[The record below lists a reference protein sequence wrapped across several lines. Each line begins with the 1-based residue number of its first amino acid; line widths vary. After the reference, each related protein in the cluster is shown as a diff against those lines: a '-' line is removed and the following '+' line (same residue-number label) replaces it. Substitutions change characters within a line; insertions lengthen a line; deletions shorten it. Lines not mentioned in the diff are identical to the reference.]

1 MKFTQRVV
9 SRRLLGRRLILPVL
23 SMAIGLIVLAAGWGA
38 GLDGGLRTM
47 RDEVRLRSAS
57 GAIAIVEIDARSLA
71 ALDQWP
77 WPRRHHAT
85 LVDRLTAAGASLVA
99 FDVNFEVQSNRAD
112 DTALAAAI
120 ARADGMVALPAFQ
133 QREGAGSSGSVETL
147 PYAPFRANA
156 FLAGVNVVA
165 DPDGLVRRLPLGTM
179 TADTPRPS
187 MASLLAES
195 QGDID
200 QLLEI
205 DYAIDP
211 ATIPRFSFIDIIEGR
226 FDPAAV
232 AGKRLIVGGTA
243 ADMADRYA
251 VPLHGVLP
259 GVVVHALGAETIM
272 NGGVPAALSGIW
284 PMLLVMA
291 VAIAVARVSSG
302 RARALLIGTGAMLL
316 LLLALGAEEYFASS
330 FQLAPALSALFV
342 AAAAAAGLQVKDQ
355 MRRNS
360 LTDSDTELPNLR
372 ALAEALENRADGVV
386 LVARIDR
393 FSSIAAAL
401 GPAAATMLVQRV
413 ADRLRAEER
422 TQIYRIDEDS
432 LGWIEAADHD
442 DPLDLRIAA
451 IAAMMRSPVECG
463 RPVDVNLA
471 LGAADRC
478 GTPRADGDVKQ
489 QISNAALAADRA
501 LRDKLPFT
509 HHAGA
514 AGAEPEWHLSLLS
527 ELEAGMAAGEVW
539 NAYQPKLD
547 LASGRIVG
555 VEALV
560 RWQHPERG
568 PVGPDQ
574 FIPVVEAHGRAAEL
588 TAHVFRQALSDLT
601 EWRTLGHDL
610 GIAVN
615 VSATLIEDRAFI
627 DWLRET
633 LAMSG
638 VEPGMVTVE
647 VTESAAVR
655 DVEQAAAALAEWRAI
670 GLCVSIDDYGTGQ
683 STLGY
688 LQRLPATELKIDK
701 RFIQNIV
708 NDARDAI
715 MVGSTIT
722 LAHQLGMRVVAE
734 GIEDEATLALLRDY
748 GCDVGQGW
756 LIGKAL
762 TSRDLVA
769 LLSKPANLAA

>member
-1 MKFTQRVV
+1 MMAAQKIAASRVF
-9 SRRLLGRRLILPVL
+9 GRRLMLPVL
-23 SMAIGLIVLAAGWGA
+23 TMAIGLLVLAAGWGE
-38 GLDGGLRTM
+38 GLDGGLRSM

-85 LVDRLTAAGASLVA
+85 LVDRLSAAGASLVA
-99 FDVNFEVQSNRAD
+99 FDVNFEVKSNAAD
-112 DTALAAAI
+112 DAALAAAI

-147 PYAPFRANA
+147 PYAPFRDNA

-200 QLLEI
+200 QLMEI

-226 FDPAAV
+226 FDRASL

-259 GVVVHALGAETIM
+259 GVVVHALAAETIM
-272 NGGVPAALSGIW
+272 NGGVPVALSGIW
-284 PMLLVMA
+284 PLLLVLIA
-291 VAIAVARVSSG
+291 AIAVARARSG
-302 RARALLIGTGAMLL
+302 KRLALPVAGAAVLL
-316 LLLALGAEEYFASS
+316 VLLSLGAEEYFASS
-330 FQLAPALSALFV
+330 FQLAPALSALVF
-342 AAAAAAGLQVKDQ
+342 AAAAAAGLQIRDQ
-355 MRRNS
+355 MRRSS
-360 LTDSDTELPNLR
+360 LTDSDTGLPNARALTQ
-372 ALAEALENRADGVV
+372 ALAEEADGVV

-393 FSSIAAAL
+393 FASVAAAL
-401 GPAAATMLVQRV
+401 GPEATIMLVQRI
-413 ADRLRAEER
+413 ADRLRGQER
-422 TQIYRIDEDS
+422 AQIYRLDEDS
-432 LGWIEAADHD
+432 LGWIEAADHEE
-442 DPLDLRIAA
+442 PFELRMAA
-451 IAAMMRSPVECG
+451 VARMMRSPIECG
-463 RPVDVNLA
+463 RPVDVTLA
-471 LGAADRC
+471 LGAADRS
-478 GTPRADGDVKQ
+478 GTPHVAADVKQ
-489 QISNAALAADRA
+489 QIANAALAADRA
-501 LRDKLPFT
+501 LRNKLPFT
-509 HHAGA
+509 RYAGA

-547 LASGRIVG
+547 MTSGRIAG

-588 TAHVFRQALSDLT
+588 TAHVFRRALANLA
-601 EWRTLGHDL
+601 EWRALGHDL
-610 GIAVN
+610 AIAVN

-633 LAMSG
+633 LAASG
-638 VEPGMVTVE
+638 VEPGLVTVE

-670 GLCVSIDDYGTGQ
+670 GLSVSIDDYGTGQ

-715 MVGSTIT
+715 MVSSTIT
-722 LAHQLGMRVVAE
+722 LAHQLGMQVVAE
-734 GIEDEATLALLRDY
+734 GIEDAATLALLRDY

-756 LIGKAL
+756 LIGRAM
-762 TSRDLVA
+762 TSGDLIA
-769 LLSKPANLAA
+769 LLSKPAIRAA